1 MDTAFLKISM
11 APLHLRSIVGKFD
24 AAEVAIGNA
33 IRRFESFIGSQV
45 AHFATSSSAEVRV
58 QQLLAIKDGKELEE
72 LKMEINRSL
81 RDCKLEICSVN
92 SGLIK
97 FLMLNVDT
105 KILRLPQ
112 FLGTDNVKLCNR
124 GKVVNVSSKRNL
136 VKSLYLLS
144 FRFGFVGEYFN
155 WKDF

>member
-1 MDTAFLKISM
+1 MDTAFLKTSM
-11 APLHLRSIVGKFD
+11 VPLHLGSIVGKFD

-45 AHFATSSSAEVRV
+45 AHIATSSSAEVRV
-58 QQLLAIKDGKELEE
+58 QQLLAMKESKELEE

-81 RDCKLEICSVN
+81 RACKLEICRVN

-105 KILRLPQ
+105 KNLRLPQ
-112 FLGTDNVKLCNR
+112 LLGTDYW
-124 GKVVNVSSKRNL
+124 GKVISK
-136 VKSLYLLS
+136 KT
-144 FRFGFVGEYFN
+144 
-155 WKDF
+155 